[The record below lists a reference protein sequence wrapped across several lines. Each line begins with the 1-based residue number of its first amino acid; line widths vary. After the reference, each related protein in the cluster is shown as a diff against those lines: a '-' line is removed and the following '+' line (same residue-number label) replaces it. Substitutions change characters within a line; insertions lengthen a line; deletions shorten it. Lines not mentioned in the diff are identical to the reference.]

1 MDKTTLIAFV
11 GGWALIALAIFLGG
25 AGFGAYIDIPSVII
39 VFGGTAFVT
48 IGQFEGKDLSNFTK
62 AFGVAFNETKAIPTA
77 EIIIKIINY
86 ATEIKKNGVMS
97 IEPKIAEEDDPFF
110 KEAMN
115 LLVDGTKPEVVEALL
130 EIKLEHMENRHKTMI
145 SMFGNMGG
153 SAGAMGM
160 AGTLIG
166 LVAMLANLADP
177 AAVGPAM
184 AVALLTTLYGA
195 LIGTLIAGIIESKLE
210 QKHTTEMISSQI
222 AIQGAVMIASEEQ
235 IGNIKMK
242 LNAILSASAESTEA

>member
-1 MDKTTLIAFV
+1 MDKTTLIGFA
-11 GGWALIALAIFLGG
+11 GGWGLIALAIVLGG

-48 IGQFEGKDLSNFTK
+48 VGQFEGKDLGKFGK
-62 AFGVAFNETKAIPTA
+62 AFGVAFNETKVIPTA
-77 EIIIKIINY
+77 EVIEKIIVY

-97 IEPKIAEEDDPFF
+97 IEKKIVLEDDLFF

-115 LLVDGTKPEVVEALL
+115 LLVDGTKPDVIESLL
-130 EIKLEHMENRHKTMI
+130 EIKQEHMEGRHKTMI
-145 SMFGNMGG
+145 SMFGNIGG

-166 LVAMLANLADP
+166 LVAMLANLSDP
-177 AAVGPAM
+177 SAVGPAM

-195 LIGTLIAGIIESKLE
+195 LIGTLIAGIAESKLE
-210 QKHTTEMISSQI
+210 QKHTSEMICGQI
-222 AIQGAVMIASEEQ
+222 IIQGAVMIAAEES

-242 LNAILSASAESTEA
+242 LGAILPSSAAE

>member
-1 MDKTTLIAFV
+1 MDKTTLIAFL
-11 GGWALIALAIFLGG
+11 GGWGLIALAIVLGG

-48 IGQFEGKDLSNFTK
+48 VGQYEGKDLKNFGK
-62 AFGVAFNETKAIPTA
+62 SFGVAFNEVKVSSTPDLI
-77 EIIIKIINY
+77 ESIIGY
-86 ATEIKKNGVMS
+86 ATDIKKNGVMS
-97 IEPKIAEEDDPFF
+97 IEQKIIEEKDPFF
-110 KEAMN
+110 KEAFN
-115 LLVDGTKPEVVEALL
+115 LLVDGTKPEVVESLL
-130 EIKLEHMENRHKTMI
+130 EMKLEHMEGRHKTMI
-145 SMFGNMGG
+145 SMYGNIGG

-195 LIGTLIAGIIESKLE
+195 LIGTLIAGIVENKLAE
-210 QKHTTEMISSQI
+210 KHTVEMIASQI
-222 AIQGAVMIASEEQ
+222 TIQGAVMIAAEES

-242 LNAILSASAESTEA
+242 LNAIMPSSAEDE

>member
-1 MDKTTLIAFV
+1 MDKTTLAAFV
-11 GGWALIALAIFLGG
+11 GGWGLIALAIVLGG
-25 AGFGAYIDIPSVII
+25 AGFGAYVDIPSVII

-48 IGQFEGKDLSNFTK
+48 IGQYEGKDLKQFSK
-62 AFGVAFNETKAIPTA
+62 AFGVAFGEVKVAPMPELI
-77 EIIIKIINY
+77 EKIVTY
-86 ATEIKKNGVMS
+86 ATDIKKNGVMS
-97 IEPKIAEEDDPFF
+97 IEQKVMEEEDPFF
-110 KEAMN
+110 KEAFS
-115 LLVDGTKPEVVEALL
+115 LLVDGTKPEVVESLL
-130 EIKLEHMENRHKTMI
+130 ETKLEHMEGRHKVMI
-145 SMFGNMGG
+145 SMFGNIGG

-195 LIGTLIAGIIESKLE
+195 LIGTLVAGIAENKLAE
-210 QKHTTEMISSQI
+210 KSNVEMIASQVT
-222 AIQGAVMIASEEQ
+222 IQGAVMIAGEES

-242 LNAILSASAESTEA
+242 LGAIMPSSANED